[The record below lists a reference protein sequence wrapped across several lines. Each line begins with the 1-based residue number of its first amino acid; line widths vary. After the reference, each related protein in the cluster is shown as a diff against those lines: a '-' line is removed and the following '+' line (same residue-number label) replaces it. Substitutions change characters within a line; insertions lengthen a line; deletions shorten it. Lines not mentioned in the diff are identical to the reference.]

1 MFERFTGQAR
11 AAVSRAQQEAR
22 QLRNPYIGP
31 EHLLLGM
38 LDDVDGAGA
47 GSELLAERG
56 MTAEAVR
63 RQLHDPN
70 ASRLDLDAEALNTLG
85 IDLEQVRRVVEEQFG
100 PGALA
105 RNAKPMPTGH
115 LCLTKRSKKV
125 LELAVRAAQS
135 TGSDTI
141 SSAHLLLGLIQDVD
155 GPAAQLIRESGVDLD
170 ALAADARARA
180 NDRAA

>member
-1 MFERFTGQAR
+1 MFERFTGEAR

-22 QLRNPYIGP
+22 QLRQPYIGT

-38 LDDVDGAGA
+38 LGGAGS
-47 GSELLAERG
+47 GSELLAKRG
-56 MTAEAVR
+56 MTLEVVR
-63 RQLHDPN
+63 RQLHDPD

-85 IDLEQVRRVVEEQFG
+85 IDLDQVRRTVEEQFG

-115 LCLTKRSKKV
+115 LCLTKRSKKA

-155 GPAAQLIRESGVDLD
+155 GPAAQVIRESGIDLD
-170 ALAADARARA
+170 TLAADARARA